1 MWIPDA
7 EDVWKS
13 AEILTDFKPGE
24 TVLELQ
30 LEDGTVGQKQALHLN
45 YELLFIEYGIILIHL
60 KYLFMQNTLHYKG
73 FYSPFNVQE
82 SFVPF
87 GSLEIEFFFNF
98 YLKM

>member
-60 KYLFMQNTLHYKG
+60 K
-73 FYSPFNVQE
+73 
-82 SFVPF
+82 
-87 GSLEIEFFFNF
+87 FFHA
-98 YLKM
+98 

>member
-60 KYLFMQNTLHYKG
+60 KYFSCTIHYIIKV
-73 FYSPFNVQE
+73 FAAPLMSKNLL
-82 SFVPF
+82 SH
-87 GSLEIEFFFNF
+87 LD
-98 YLKM
+98 LWK